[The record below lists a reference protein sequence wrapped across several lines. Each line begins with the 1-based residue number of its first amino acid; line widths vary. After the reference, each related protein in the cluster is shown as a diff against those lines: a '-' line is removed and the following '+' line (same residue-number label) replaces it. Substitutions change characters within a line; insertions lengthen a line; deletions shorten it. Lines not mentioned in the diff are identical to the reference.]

1 MRKYKIKRF
10 LYEHYITLQP
20 SSVSGNFSAKKTI
33 EYFSREV
40 PFPMG
45 DFMDWHTKE
54 NWSRLYYDML
64 SFSFSL

>member
-20 SSVSGNFSAKKTI
+20 SSVSGNFSAKMTI

-45 DFMDWHTKE
+45 DFYGLAYQRKLVKT
-54 NWSRLYYDML
+54 LL
-64 SFSFSL
+64 